1 MTNEIERLQA
11 ELEDERM
18 RHAACGVVANA
29 NTEQSAKQQ
38 RQMDP
43 KYWSGSVQAV
53 ADAVDRE
60 MHLRAER
67 DALKQTLHDEL
78 DGNLRL
84 RELGGALPS
93 EPMTVFLERVIAE
106 RDALKA
112 KIGNF
117 EDDANRWRWL
127 ADTTLWT
134 CELNQ
139 YSGPSAREYLWS
151 TRFSAPY
158 HEGNGGLIGAID
170 AARKE

>member
-1 MTNEIERLQA
+1 MPR
-11 ELEDERM
+11 DE
-18 RHAACGVVANA
+18 
-29 NTEQSAKQQ
+29 SARSEVKVS
-38 RQMDP
+38 DI
-43 KYWSGSVQAV
+43 
-53 ADAVDRE
+53 DAVLNEVKRLTELTSD
-60 MHLRAER
+60 LR
-67 DALKQTLHDEL
+67 
-78 DGNLRL
+78 
-84 RELGGALPS
+84 
-93 EPMTVFLERVIAE
+93 AE

>member
-1 MTNEIERLQA
+1 MSDIVERLRDYGA
-11 ELEDERM
+11 NPKRRSPYAMAMHEAADEIKR
-18 RHAACGVVANA
+18 
-29 NTEQSAKQQ
+29 
-38 RQMDP
+38 
-43 KYWSGSVQAV
+43 
-53 ADAVDRE
+53 
-60 MHLRAER
+60 LRAER

-170 AARKE
+170 AARKT